1 MSSYSVCV
9 VGLGYIGLPTAA
21 VMAQHGHSV
30 AGVDLNPAAVATI
43 NQGKAH
49 IIEPD
54 LDQAVQQAVESGRLR
69 ASQTPSPAD
78 FFFICVPTPFLP
90 GDGIPQPDISYVLAA
105 SRSLLPVL
113 KDGDT
118 VVLESTSPVGTTQQI
133 ADLFAQELPGVQ
145 LHLAYCPERVL
156 PGKIMLELIHNDRI
170 IGGMTPEAA
179 DLVEALYQTFVKGE
193 LLKTNARTAEMVKLV
208 ENSYRDVNI
217 AFANELSL
225 MADAM
230 DIDVWE
236 LIALA
241 NHHPRVK
248 ILQPGCGVG
257 GHCIAVDPW
266 FLVSAHPEIAQVIH
280 AGRRTNDSKPH
291 WVAGKVAAKAASV
304 EQPAKIAC
312 LGLAYKPDIDDF
324 RESPA
329 LEIFH
334 LLAAKGLDVRAVE
347 PYAEPGN
354 PPNVSLIP
362 LEQAVEG
369 CDILVGL
376 VPHAAFKKAEL
387 PQDKLMDF
395 CGMAR

>member
-1 MSSYSVCV
+1 V
-9 VGLGYIGLPTAA
+9 
-21 VMAQHGHSV
+21 
-30 AGVDLNPAAVATI
+30 
-43 NQGKAH
+43 
-49 IIEPD
+49 
-54 LDQAVQQAVESGRLR
+54 
-69 ASQTPSPAD
+69 
-78 FFFICVPTPFLP
+78 
-90 GDGIPQPDISYVLAA
+90 
-105 SRSLLPVL
+105 
-113 KDGDT
+113 
-118 VVLESTSPVGTTQQI
+118 
-133 ADLFAQELPGVQ
+133 
-145 LHLAYCPERVL
+145 
-156 PGKIMLELIHNDRI
+156 
-170 IGGMTPEAA
+170 TPEASER
-179 DLVEALYQTFVKGE
+179 VEALYKTFVKGE

-230 DIDVWE
+230 DINVWE

-280 AGRRTNDSKPH
+280 AGRRTNDGKPH
-291 WVAGKVAAKAASV
+291 WVAGKVAARAASLGR
-304 EQPAKIAC
+304 PAKIAC

-334 LLAAKGLDVRAVE
+334 RLAAQGLEVRAVE

-354 PPNVSLIP
+354 PPNVSLIS
-362 LEQAVEG
+362 LSEAVEE

-376 VPHAAFKKAEL
+376 VPHAAFKAAGLPAE
-387 PQDKLMDF
+387 KLMDF